1 MLEGYWPMESSYFY
15 LGFLVFEMVLQQF
28 SFGIYDS
35 GVKQFGQYQGIF
47 IAVFEFLFKLPNS
60 ILQIIDNL
68 KPLLKGILQLLFL
81 LLNHLLFGP
90 VFSSDLCILHK
101 LVESTV
107 LSYNSM
113 ITLQLTRHL
122 FGLFEH
128 PLKLRNDLHR
138 YVFFLTNWYSLLAM
152 ALSIISCKFSGI
164 KVFTNCTMM
173 IKTIPTF
180 TTNSRLGSL
189 SSFNSGKYK
198 SMLQC
203 CFAISMIWYTLRPW
217 IWGAWII
224 ITSFIFKA
232 YILLYYHRS
241 LSSCRPWCR
250 VWNLSFIEPL
260 VEDSNGLSSKWF
272 CISLSW
278 FFRLLMLPANLV
290 RFLDQFLSF
299 WMHNFY

>member
-1 MLEGYWPMESSYFY
+1 MESSYFY
-15 LGFLVFEMVLQQF
+15 LGLLVFEMVLQQF

-81 LLNHLLFGP
+81 LLNHWLFGP

-128 PLKLRNDLHR
+128 LLKLGKDLHR
-138 YVFFLTNWYSLLAM
+138 YVFLFNKLIFPPRHGSINHFLQ
-152 ALSIISCKFSGI
+152 
-164 KVFTNCTMM
+164 VFRN
-173 IKTIPTF
+173 
-180 TTNSRLGSL
+180 
-189 SSFNSGKYK
+189 
-198 SMLQC
+198 
-203 CFAISMIWYTLRPW
+203 
-217 IWGAWII
+217 
-224 ITSFIFKA
+224 
-232 YILLYYHRS
+232 
-241 LSSCRPWCR
+241 
-250 VWNLSFIEPL
+250 
-260 VEDSNGLSSKWF
+260 
-272 CISLSW
+272 
-278 FFRLLMLPANLV
+278 
-290 RFLDQFLSF
+290 
-299 WMHNFY
+299 